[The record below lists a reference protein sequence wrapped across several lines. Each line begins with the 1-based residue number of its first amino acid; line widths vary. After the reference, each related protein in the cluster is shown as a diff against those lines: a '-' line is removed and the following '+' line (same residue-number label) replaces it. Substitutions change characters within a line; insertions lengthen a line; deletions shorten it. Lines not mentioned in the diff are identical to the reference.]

1 MICKY
6 HVLIGWFYD
15 NGEKFFIS
23 LLICGGFL
31 VVHTGLLFVSRIEGR
46 KLSSADAPAASRGT
60 SLPLVGT
67 QWYLREM
74 GGKTREMLGADS
86 AAFTLVLS
94 DSANLVAGSGAGNR
108 FFGEY
113 RCDLNMLSIR
123 VQGRTQMF
131 CPRLDSEDRYLRMLD
146 SVKSYCIHADTL
158 RLYDCH
164 DREFA
169 VFIGR

>member
-1 MICKY
+1 MDGSMIMVK
-6 HVLIGWFYD
+6 
-15 NGEKFFIS
+15 KFFIS

-46 KLSSADAPAASRGT
+46 KLSSADAPVASRGT

-113 RCDLNMLSIR
+113 RCI
-123 VQGRTQMF
+123 
-131 CPRLDSEDRYLRMLD
+131 
-146 SVKSYCIHADTL
+146 
-158 RLYDCH
+158 
-164 DREFA
+164 
-169 VFIGR
+169 

>member
-1 MICKY
+1 MSIPGFY
-6 HVLIGWFYD
+6 LFPVL
-15 NGEKFFIS
+15 KVAS
-23 LLICGGFL
+23 
-31 VVHTGLLFVSRIEGR
+31 
-46 KLSSADAPAASRGT
+46 LSSADAPAASRGT

-123 VQGRTQMF
+123 VQGAYTDVLSKT
-131 CPRLDSEDRYLRMLD
+131 RLRRPLPSDARQREIILHSCGYA
-146 SVKSYCIHADTL
+146 SPV
-158 RLYDCH
+158 RLP
-164 DREFA
+164 
-169 VFIGR
+169 

>member
-1 MICKY
+1 
-6 HVLIGWFYD
+6 
-15 NGEKFFIS
+15 
-23 LLICGGFL
+23 
-31 VVHTGLLFVSRIEGR
+31 
-46 KLSSADAPAASRGT
+46 
-60 SLPLVGT
+60 
-67 QWYLREM
+67 M
-74 GGKTREMLGADS
+74 GGKMQEMLGADS

-113 RCDLNMLSIR
+113 RCDLNILSIR

-131 CPRLDSEDRYLRMLD
+131 CPKLDSEDRYLRMLD

>member
-1 MICKY
+1 
-6 HVLIGWFYD
+6 
-15 NGEKFFIS
+15 
-23 LLICGGFL
+23 
-31 VVHTGLLFVSRIEGR
+31 
-46 KLSSADAPAASRGT
+46 
-60 SLPLVGT
+60 
-67 QWYLREM
+67 M

-131 CPRLDSEDRYLRMLD
+131 CQRLDYEDRYLRMLD
-146 SVKSYCIHADTL
+146 SVKS
-158 RLYDCH
+158 
-164 DREFA
+164 
-169 VFIGR
+169 

>member
-6 HVLIGWFYD
+6 HVLIGWIYD

-31 VVHTGLLFVSRIEGR
+31 AVHTGLLFVSRIEGR
-46 KLSSADAPAASRGT
+46 KLSSADAPTASRGT
-60 SLPLVGT
+60 SLPLAGT